1 MKRLVAFFAERSLIV
16 NIISVGVILA
26 GLVFLMTA
34 NREAFPKIEYD
45 WVVIT
50 TIYPGATARDIEKH
64 ITIPIE
70 DQLREV
76 DDIKQVSS
84 GSSESRS
91 VIGVQIDPDA
101 ENKDKTV
108 NDIKNAVDMVTDLP
122 EDAEDPIVTELSTNL
137 VPVLEISILDKDG
150 LSDDED
156 ERELR
161 AKAKLL
167 EDRILELDGIAR
179 VDKQGY
185 RDREMIVEANP
196 RLLDE
201 YHIGLNQII
210 MALSKKNLNFP
221 GGLINTKDGEVM
233 IRTIGEVETVR
244 DIENVFIRTTDFGYD
259 VKVGD
264 VARVRDSFDEREIIN
279 KAMGYDAITL
289 TIMKKESADIID
301 VVESVASEIEVF
313 KKANLNEEHD
323 IKLSNDLSYY
333 VKRRLNVLVNNG
345 MVGLILVFLS
355 LFISLGWRISLV
367 TAIGVPIAMCGTFVW
382 MGQAGVTVNLMSMFG
397 MIMVLGML
405 VDDAIIV
412 AENVYRHM
420 EMGKPV
426 KEAVIDGTAEVITPV
441 LGTILTTVAAFGP
454 LMFMSGIMGK
464 FMWTL
469 PAVVSVSLIFSWFES
484 MFILPAHILDIEK
497 MRRKP
502 GQEVHRKEPGLFEKM
517 KDLYTRILVQ
527 VLKHKYKV
535 SAGIAVVFFF
545 SLMMIATGTVK
556 FVLFP
561 QGGIERFVIKAEAET
576 GTTLEEMNS
585 KIANVE
591 KILLALP
598 EGELEDFITQ
608 AGIVREEPMDPET
621 KHGSNY
627 GVVIVNLTPDQTRER
642 KANEI
647 VKDVRQKAKD
657 QGFMDDFVKLE
668 IVMSQ
673 GGPPQGKP
681 VNVTIKGDDF
691 ELMQK
696 ISGMYK
702 EYLHK
707 IADEYS
713 YIDRETGK
721 KVPGL
726 KDIKDDF
733 EEGRLEK
740 RIFID
745 EKKASYAGISVLDVA
760 TTVRTCFT
768 GTVATEIKKTDE
780 EIDIRVIFPEE
791 YQDSLASLNMIKIAN
806 MMGNLI
812 PLSEIASF
820 DETRGISEI
829 DRRDWKRAIQVTADI
844 DENAKK
850 VTSVTVNRML
860 QEKFTGIQDKYRGVI
875 VSYEGEFE
883 DTQESIDN
891 MVRSYAIAF
900 IIIYIILVALFRTL
914 HHPFVIIS
922 VLPLTFIGVIWIFFF
937 HGLPLSF
944 LALMGVVGL
953 AGVVVNDSIVLVDFI
968 KNARMRGLS
977 PYDASIEA
985 GGNRLR
991 PVFLTTVTTF
1001 FGLIPTA
1008 YGFGGK
1014 DPFLVPMA
1022 VSLGWGL
1029 AFGSFVT
1036 LFATPIMYNI
1046 FADIRKLL
1054 TGKTQAPGYTEK
1066 QHDLYEIRKEQE
1078 FEEIKDYIEEDLR
1091 ERIRHEIEEELTKT
1105 KEEDRDAKKEK
1116 PVKKR
1121 KKKK

>member
-1 MKRLVAFFAERSLIV
+1 MRRLVAFFAERSLIV
-16 NIISVGVILA
+16 NIISVGVVLA
-26 GLVFLMTA
+26 GVVFLMTA
-34 NREAFPKIEYD
+34 NREAFPRVEYD
-45 WVVIT
+45 WVIIT
-50 TIYPGATARDIEKH
+50 TIYPGATAKDIEKH

-76 DDIKQVSS
+76 DDIEMISS
-84 GSSESRS
+84 GSNDSRS
-91 VIGVQIDPDA
+91 IIGVQLDPDID
-101 ENKDKTV
+101 NKDKTV

-122 EDAEDPIVTELSTNL
+122 EDAEDPVVTELGTNL
-137 VPVLEISILDKDG
+137 VPVLEVSVFDKDG
-150 LSDDED
+150 ISDDDD

-167 EDRILELDGIAR
+167 EDRIFELDGIAR
-179 VDKQGY
+179 IEKQGY
-185 RDREMIVEANP
+185 RDREMVVEANP

-201 YHIGLNQII
+201 YYIGLNEII

-221 GGLINTKDGEVM
+221 GGLVNTPEGEMM

-264 VARVRDSFDEREIIN
+264 VAEVRDSFDEREIVN
-279 KAMGYDAITL
+279 KTNGFDAITL
-289 TIMKKESADIID
+289 TIFKKESADIID
-301 VVESVASEIEVF
+301 VVDRIDDEIREF
-313 KKANLNEEHD
+313 KKTNLNNEHD
-323 IKLSNDLSYY
+323 IELSNDISYY
-333 VKRRLNVLVNNG
+333 VKRRLKVLLNNG
-345 MVGLILVFLS
+345 AFGLVFVFLS
-355 LFISLGWRISLV
+355 LFITLGWRISLV
-367 TAIGVPIAMCGTFVW
+367 TALGVPIAMCGTFIW
-382 MGQAGVTVNLMSMFG
+382 MGQAGVTINLMSMFG
-397 MIMVLGML
+397 MILVLGML

-412 AENVYRHM
+412 AENVYRHL

-426 KEAVIDGTAEVITPV
+426 KEAVIDGTSEVIIPV
-441 LGTILTTVAAFGP
+441 LGTIMTTVAAFGP
-454 LMFMSGIMGK
+454 LLFMSGIMGK

-484 MFILPAHILDIEK
+484 MFILPSHILDIEK
-497 MRRKP
+497 LRRKP
-502 GQEVHRKEPGLFEKM
+502 GHETGSREPGLFEKI
-517 KDLYTRILVQ
+517 KEFYKGVLVN
-527 VLKHKYKV
+527 VLKHKYLV
-535 SAGIAVVFFF
+535 SLAIGVVFII
-545 SLMMIATGTVK
+545 SLMMVVSGTVK
-556 FVLFP
+556 FILFP
-561 QGGIERFVIKAEAET
+561 QGGIERFVVKAEAET
-576 GTTLEEMNS
+576 GTTLKEMSS
-585 KIANVE
+585 KISNIE

-598 EGELEDFITQ
+598 EGEIDDFITQ
-608 AGIVREEPMDPET
+608 AGILQEEPMDPNT
-621 KHGSNY
+621 KYGSNY
-627 GVVIVNLTPDQTRER
+627 GVVLVNLTPDQTRER
-642 KANEI
+642 RAYEI
-647 VKDVRQKAKD
+647 VKDVRQKAKEM
-657 QGFMDDFVKLE
+657 GFMDEFVKLE
-668 IVMSQ
+668 FAMAQ

-681 VNVTIKGDDF
+681 VNVTVKGDNF
-691 ELMQK
+691 ELLQK
-696 ISGMYK
+696 IAGMYK
-702 EYLHK
+702 DYLNEISNEYGYVDK
-707 IADEYS
+707 D
-713 YIDRETGK
+713 TGN
-721 KVPGL
+721 KVPAL
-726 KDIKDDF
+726 KDIKDNF
-733 EEGRLEK
+733 EEGKLEK

-791 YQDSLASLNMIKIAN
+791 YQETLASLNMIKIAN
-806 MMGNLI
+806 MRGNLI

-820 DETRGISEI
+820 EEGRGISVI
-829 DRRDWKRAIQVTADI
+829 NRRDWKRAISVTADI
-844 DENAKK
+844 DEKAEK

-860 QEKFTGIQDKYRGVI
+860 QEKFAGIQDKYTGVI

-883 DTQESIDN
+883 ETQESIDN
-891 MVRSYAIAF
+891 MVRSYIIAF

-914 HHPFVIIS
+914 YHPFVIIS

-977 PYDASIEA
+977 PFDASVEA

-1001 FGLIPTA
+1001 LGLIPTA

-1022 VSLGWGL
+1022 LSLGWGL
-1029 AFGSFVT
+1029 AFGSFIT

-1046 FADIRKLL
+1046 LADVRKLL
-1054 TGKTQAPGYTEK
+1054 TGRAQAPESLAK
-1066 QHDLYEIRKEQE
+1066 HHDLYEISRAQE

-1091 ERIRHEIEEELTKT
+1091 ERIRHEIEEELA
-1105 KEEDRDAKKEK
+1105 KEREPEKDSKKK
-1116 PVKKR
+1116 GAGKKG